1 MQAETADFVIV
12 GAGVMGASIA
22 FQLAKRKAGRI
33 VVFDK
38 DTVGQGASGRS
49 SALVRM
55 HYSFAPEV
63 RLALKSLE
71 IFKKWQDQVGERGTF
86 RKTGFVQLV
95 PQREKVL
102 LQANVKMQKEC
113 GVNVQ
118 IISCDELRKMEPD
131 WNLDDEP
138 GVAYEP
144 ESGYGDGSVVAND
157 FLAAARRWGV
167 DYRPKTEVQKLL
179 VKGERI
185 QGVGYDGGRATYA
198 PAVIVTTGQWSKALL
213 QTASV
218 DLPIETELHYV
229 AVLRNAPDMRGGGL
243 ACIDSACTVYFRADG
258 NEKTLIGDFYGQRGV
273 DPENFPR
280 HVVPGWF
287 EEIVERAAK
296 RMPKL
301 QDAEIMKGITGVY
314 DVSPDA
320 RPILGEIAAVRGLY
334 VAAGFTGMGFKL
346 SPAIGVVI
354 SELVLDGVAKTVDIT
369 AFRPSRFA
377 EGKLIKPECEYQD
390 A

>member
-1 MQAETADFVIV
+1 MKCDFVIV

-22 FQLAKRKAGRI
+22 FQLAKRNSGRI
-33 VVFDK
+33 TVIDK

-71 IFKKWQDQVGERGTF
+71 MFQKWEEIVGERGAF

-95 PQREKVL
+95 PQREIASL
-102 LQANVKMQKEC
+102 AANVRMQKEC
-113 GVNVQ
+113 GVNVEL
-118 IISCDELRKMEPD
+118 ISCDELRNLEPE

-144 ESGYGDGSVVAND
+144 DSGYGDGSVVAND
-157 FLAAARRWGV
+157 FLTAARKLGV
-167 DYRPKTEVQKLL
+167 QYQPKTEVTRLL
-179 VKGERI
+179 VNGQNVE
-185 QGVGYDGGRATYA
+185 GVQTSRETIHA
-198 PAVIVTTGQWSKALL
+198 PVVIVTTGQWSRALL
-213 QTASV
+213 ATAGV

-229 AVLRNAPDMRGGGL
+229 AILRNAADMKGAGL
-243 ACIDSACTVYFRADG
+243 ACIDSASTVYFRGDG
-258 NEKTLIGDFYGQRGV
+258 IGKTLIGDFYGKRGV

-280 HVVPGWF
+280 HVEPGWF

-301 QDAEIMKGITGVY
+301 ENAEIMRGITGVY
-314 DVSPDA
+314 DLSPDA
-320 RPILGEIAAVRGLY
+320 RPILGEIATVKGLH

-346 SPAIGVVI
+346 SPAIGVVM
-354 SELVLDGVAKTVDIT
+354 SELVLDGAAKTLDIT
-369 AFRPSRFA
+369 AFRPSRFV
-377 EGKLIKPECEYQD
+377 EGKLIRPEFEYQD

>member
-1 MQAETADFVIV
+1 MKFDFVIV

-22 FQLAKRKAGRI
+22 FQLAKRNAGRI
-33 VVFDK
+33 AVVDK

-63 RLALKSLE
+63 KLALKSLE
-71 IFKKWQDQVGERGTF
+71 MFQRWEELVGERGVF
-86 RKTGFVQLV
+86 RRTGFVQLV
-95 PQREKVL
+95 PPREMASLK
-102 LQANVKMQKEC
+102 ANVKMQKEC
-113 GVNVQ
+113 GVNVEL
-118 IISCDELRKMEPD
+118 ISCDELKKLQPE

-144 ESGYGDGSVVAND
+144 DSGYGDGSVVAND
-157 FLAAARRWGV
+157 FLAAARKLGV
-167 DYRPKTEVQKLL
+167 EYLPKTEVARLL
-179 VKGERI
+179 VNGRKVE
-185 QGVGYDGGRATYA
+185 GVETSRGTIHA
-198 PAVIVTTGQWSKALL
+198 PMVLVTTGQWSRKLL
-213 QTASV
+213 QTAGA

-229 AVLRNAPDMRGGGL
+229 AILRNAADMQGGGM
-243 ACIDSACTVYFRADG
+243 ACIDSSYTVYFRADG
-258 NEKTLIGDFYGQRGV
+258 TDKTLIGDFYGKRGV

-280 HVVPGWF
+280 HVQPEWF
-287 EEIVERAAK
+287 EEIVARAAK

-301 QDAEIMKGITGVY
+301 QNAEIMKGITGVY

-320 RPILGEIAAVRGLY
+320 RPILGELAAAQGLY
-334 VAAGFTGMGFKL
+334 VACGFTGMGFKL
-346 SPAIGVVI
+346 SPAIGVVM
-354 SELVLDGVAKTVDIT
+354 SELVLEGAARTVDIT

-377 EGKLIKPECEYQD
+377 EGKLITPEFEYQD

>member
-1 MQAETADFVIV
+1 MKAEIVIV

-22 FQLAKRKAGRI
+22 FQLAKRNAGR
-33 VVFDK
+33 VVVLDK

-55 HYSFAPEV
+55 HYAFAPEV
-63 RLALKSLE
+63 QLALRSLK
-71 IFKKWQDQVGERGTF
+71 IFQNWQGLVGERGAF

-95 PQREKVL
+95 PRREIEL
-102 LQANVKMQKEC
+102 LHANVRMQKEC
-113 GVNVQ
+113 GVNVEL
-118 IISCDELRKMEPD
+118 ISCDELRKLEPE

-144 ESGYGDGSVVAND
+144 DSGYGDGSVVAND
-157 FLAAARRWGV
+157 FLAAARKLGV
-167 DYRPKTEVQKLL
+167 DYRPKTEVKRLL
-179 VKGERI
+179 ASDGKITGVETGNGTI
-185 QGVGYDGGRATYA
+185 QA
-198 PAVIVTTGQWSKALL
+198 PMVVVTTGQWTRGLL
-213 QTASV
+213 QTVGA

-229 AVLRNAPDMRGGGL
+229 AILRNAEDMRGGGV
-243 ACIDSACTVYFRADG
+243 ACIDSASTMYFRPDG
-258 NEKTLIGDFYGQRGV
+258 QEKMLVGDFYGKRGV

-280 HVVPGWF
+280 HVEPDWY
-287 EEIVERAAK
+287 EDIVARAAR
-296 RMPKL
+296 RMPRL
-301 QDAEIMKGITGVY
+301 QNAEIMKGITGVY

-320 RPILGEIAAVRGLY
+320 RPILGEIASVRGLH

-346 SPAIGVVI
+346 SPAIGIVL
-354 SELVLDGVAKTVDIT
+354 SELLLDGVAKTVDIT

-377 EGKLIKPECEYQD
+377 EGKLIKPEFEYQD